1 MEFFSPNGVT
11 VTYHP
16 KPCNC

>member
-1 MEFFSPNGVT
+1 MEYFSPNGVT

-16 KPCNC
+16 KPRNC